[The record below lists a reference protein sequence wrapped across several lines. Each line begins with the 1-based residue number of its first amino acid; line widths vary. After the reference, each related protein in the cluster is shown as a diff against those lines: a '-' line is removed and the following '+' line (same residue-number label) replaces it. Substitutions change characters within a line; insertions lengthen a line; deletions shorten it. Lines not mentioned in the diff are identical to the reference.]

1 MATVRLD
8 NLIRPKQNNSPTTKV
23 SEETFDNVVY
33 SDLHLDLTMNS
44 SGNIQSKQFISN
56 DIKVDINENAIKN
69 SIKNCIYT
77 KKGEK
82 VLDPDFGM
90 NLEVYLFEPLSE
102 SIGDSI
108 GRKILSELSQQEPR
122 INILRITVNVNYD
135 NNSYGIM
142 VFYEI
147 PKINKKFNT
156 DFILKSK

>member
-56 DIKVDINENAIKN
+56 DIKVDINENALKN

>member
-1 MATVRLD
+1 
-8 NLIRPKQNNSPTTKV
+8 
-23 SEETFDNVVY
+23 
-33 SDLHLDLTMNS
+33 MNS

>member
-56 DIKVDINENAIKN
+56 DIKIDINENAIKN

-90 NLEVYLFEPLSE
+90 NLDVYLFEPLSE

>member
-135 NNSYGIM
+135 DNSYGIM

>member
-44 SGNIQSKQFISN
+44 SGNIQSKAFISN

-102 SIGDSI
+102 SIADSI
-108 GRKILSELSQQEPR
+108 GRKLLSELSQQEPR
-122 INILRITVNVNYD
+122 INILKIIVNVNYND
-135 NNSYGIM
+135 NSYGIM

-156 DFILKSK
+156 EFILKSK